1 MSTEIRRVLVWPGV
15 VRATHWA
22 LAASALVLLATGE
35 LLGSGRVASVEL
47 HGLLADGLH
56 RPAGHVFALALAV
69 RLVLLFTAGRA
80 VAGWRALVPDASARD
95 GMRETLRF
103 YSTLGSGRPPRY
115 YAHNPLWGPLYLVF
129 FALAAAQAATGLT
142 LELGF
147 LRGLLHADEPALLAL
162 HGRLA
167 EWVLVWCTF
176 HVATAV
182 LHDWRGQGSDVSALI
197 SGYRIFVPEP
207 PAPDDLGKV
216 ATVRLDAIRRP
227 SPKPPT
233 EEGSP

>member
-22 LAASALVLLATGE
+22 LAASALVLLTTGG
-35 LLGSGRVASVEL
+35 LLESGRVASDEL
-47 HGLLADGLH
+47 HGLLVDGLH
-56 RPAGHVFALALAV
+56 RPAGHVFALALVV
-69 RLVLLFTAGRA
+69 RLLLLFTAGKG
-80 VAGWRALVPDASARD
+80 VAGWRTLVPDAAARD

-115 YAHNPLWGPLYLVF
+115 YAHNPLWAPLYLAF

-142 LELGF
+142 LELAF
-147 LRGLLHADEPALLAL
+147 LRGLVHADEPAVLAL

-167 EWVLVWCTF
+167 EWVLVWCAF

-197 SGYRIFVPEP
+197 SGYRIFVPDQP
-207 PAPDDLGKV
+207 STGAVGRV
-216 ATVRLDAIRRP
+216 TTVRLGDIGRP
-227 SPKPPT
+227 PPNPPRG
-233 EEGSP
+233 EEQQ